1 MKPSSRIVTLLFTLC
16 LVCACTVSR
25 TTEIASRSVEVFHQQ
40 FSESRFSEIY
50 AAATPGF
57 RTSHTE
63 AGILTSL
70 SVARTRLGSLRTV
83 RRTGWVIDRGE
94 GGEIARLNFESDF
107 ENGTATERFTYLVAN
122 GRAQLLDY
130 QISSPLIAAD

>member
-1 MKPSSRIVTLLFTLC
+1 
-16 LVCACTVSR
+16 
-25 TTEIASRSVEVFHQQ
+25 VFHQQ